1 MLFIMST
8 ICHKQSLHRKD
19 DLEMKE
25 NWKFILLNIDKVKKY
40 EREKFLDNNILI
52 FKDSSKRKMRIFKYC
67 KEK

>member
-1 MLFIMST
+1 
-8 ICHKQSLHRKD
+8 
-19 DLEMKE
+19 MKE